1 MCVLLVED
9 EPVIREIMAESLAD
23 AGYDVVQATS
33 GDEAIGIIRARS
45 HTFSILVTDF
55 HLPGDANGADV
66 AACLR
71 VEYPGLPVVIASGR
85 PDVFKPAWRT
95 KLDYGLLRKPYVPR
109 ELVALIRRMVGESGP
124 AP

>member
-9 EPVIREIMAESLAD
+9 EPVIREVMAESLAD
-23 AGYDVVQATS
+23 AGYDVVEAAS
-33 GDEAIGIIRARS
+33 GEEAMRVIRARF
-45 HTFSILVTDF
+45 HPFRILVTDF

-71 VEYPGLPVVIASGR
+71 AEYPGLPVVIASGR
-85 PDVFKPAWRT
+85 PDVFKPSWRT

-109 ELVALIRRMVGESGP
+109 ELVALISQMISENGR
-124 AP
+124 AL

>member
-9 EPVIREIMAESLAD
+9 EPVIREIMAESLVD
-23 AGYDVVQATS
+23 AGYDVVEAAS
-33 GDEAIGIIRARS
+33 GDEAMAIIRARA
-45 HTFSILVTDF
+45 HPFTILVTDF
-55 HLPGDANGADV
+55 HMPGDSNGADV

-95 KLDYGLLRKPYVPR
+95 ELGYGLLRKPYVPR
-109 ELVALIRRMVGESGP
+109 ELVALIRQMTGEGEP
-124 AP
+124 AA

>member
-23 AGYDVVQATS
+23 AGFDVVEAAS
-33 GDEAIGIIRARS
+33 GDEAMALIRTRVHAF
-45 HTFSILVTDF
+45 TILVTDF
-55 HLPGDANGADV
+55 HMPGVATGADV

-95 KLDYGLLRKPYVPR
+95 ELGYGLLRKPYVPR
-109 ELVALIRRMVGESGP
+109 ELVALIRQMTGQATP
-124 AP
+124 AA

>member
-23 AGYDVVQATS
+23 AGYDVVEAAS
-33 GDEAIGIIRARS
+33 GDEALVLIRSRV
-45 HTFSILVTDF
+45 HPFTILVTDF
-55 HLPGDANGADV
+55 HMPGEANGADV

-71 VEYPGLPVVIASGR
+71 AEYPGLPVVIASGR
-85 PDVFKPAWRT
+85 PDVFQPAWRT
-95 KLDYGLLRKPYVPR
+95 ELGYGLLRKPYVPR
-109 ELVALIRRMVGESGP
+109 ELVALIRQMTGKAA